1 MKYIILALVAL
12 LIALLVIFFAGIT
25 MLNIY
30 DSKVDQA
37 VSGSK

>member
-1 MKYIILALVAL
+1 MKYIILVLVAL
-12 LIALLVIFFAGIT
+12 LLALLVIFFAGVT

-30 DSKVDQA
+30 DLKVGQA